1 MLIGNDCAGRAFT
14 ERADVRC
21 AKRYVL
27 PLQILFSRSVP
38 GPAFAND
45 PAAADACAAKLNP
58 DAKSIYSEAAPSMA
72 KPGADM
78 RAVLTRVVAP
88 RVMHG
93 DMNRHT
99 AEPRAREASEC
110 LALMQ

>member
-1 MLIGNDCAGRAFT
+1 MRRSLLLILIGVA
-14 ERADVRC
+14 
-21 AKRYVL
+21 
-27 PLQILFSRSVP
+27 S
-38 GPAFAND
+38 GPALAAN
-45 PAAADACAAKLNP
+45 PGAADACAAKLNP
-58 DAKSIYSEAAPSMA
+58 DARSIYSAAAPDMA

-78 RAVLTRVVAP
+78 RAVLTRVVMP

-93 DMNRHT
+93 DMNRRT

>member
-1 MLIGNDCAGRAFT
+1 MRHL
-14 ERADVRC
+14 
-21 AKRYVL
+21 L
-27 PLQILFSRSVP
+27 PLLILFAVGA
-38 GPAFAND
+38 GPALAND

-58 DAKSIYSEAAPSMA
+58 DAKSIYTEAAPSM

-78 RAVLTRVVAP
+78 RAVLTHVVMP

-93 DMNRHT
+93 DMNRRT

>member
-1 MLIGNDCAGRAFT
+1 MRRL
-14 ERADVRC
+14 
-21 AKRYVL
+21 L
-27 PLQILFSRSVP
+27 PLLILCSV
-38 GPAFAND
+38 GAGAALAND

-58 DAKSIYSEAAPSMA
+58 DAKSIYTEAAPSMA

-78 RAVLTRVVAP
+78 KAVLTRVVMP

-93 DMNRHT
+93 DMTRRT
-99 AEPRAREASEC
+99 AEPRAQEASEC

>member
-1 MLIGNDCAGRAFT
+1 MRQM
-14 ERADVRC
+14 
-21 AKRYVL
+21 L
-27 PLQILFSRSVP
+27 PLLILLSVGA
-38 GPAFAND
+38 GPALAND

-58 DAKSIYSEAAPSMA
+58 DARSIYTEAAPSM
-72 KPGADM
+72 KPGADLK
-78 RAVLTRVVAP
+78 AVVTRVVMP

-110 LALMQ
+110 LALIQ

>member
-1 MLIGNDCAGRAFT
+1 MRRSLLL
-14 ERADVRC
+14 
-21 AKRYVL
+21 VL
-27 PLQILFSRSVP
+27 ACIIST
-38 GPAFAND
+38 PALAAD

-58 DAKSIYSEAAPSMA
+58 DAKSIYSAAAPDMA

-78 RAVLTRVVAP
+78 RAVLTRIVMP

-93 DMNRHT
+93 DMTRKT